1 MLAVPVAADKRG
13 QSIPEKQF
21 VVYRETTS
29 PYDLAIARTGDKT
42 CSFFELCMSGHFF
55 SNLFTEDSAFL
66 VRFHDYTSDRIP
78 SFDFTARMTPA
89 MYGIINEMQN
99 TPYSGHLKGVYL
111 EAKAIELFLLQI
123 GQLDQ
128 GNPGRP
134 SKLSPRDLECLHWV
148 RDYIDLHYDEPCPII
163 DLARK
168 AGINQMK
175 LKNGFKELFD
185 TTVFGYLSDVR
196 MQEAKRLLLDEKMY
210 VGEVAD
216 RVGYKYPHHFTAAF
230 RKRFGVLPRE
240 LLR

>member
-1 MLAVPVAADKRG
+1 M
-13 QSIPEKQF
+13 
-21 VVYRETTS
+21 
-29 PYDLAIARTGDKT
+29 
-42 CSFFELCMSGHFF
+42 
-55 SNLFTEDSAFL
+55 
-66 VRFHDYTSDRIP
+66 
-78 SFDFTARMTPA
+78 
-89 MYGIINEMQN
+89 
-99 TPYSGHLKGVYL
+99 
-111 EAKAIELFLLQI
+111 
-123 GQLDQ
+123 
-128 GNPGRP
+128 
-134 SKLSPRDLECLHWV
+134 ECLHWI

-175 LKNGFKELFD
+175 LKNGFKELFN

-240 LLR
+240 VRK